1 MPYEDWWWDVVKSDP
16 EGDEEIVGRKIER
29 YKPGEDPRYNPSRE
43 TEEEPELVNTDAIVA
58 NTPFAGTADRTP
70 DVGNPRVETSKERKA
85 REKKEREERNREN
98 YVQGGYA
105 DIELDDP
112 RAKKEGWWGR
122 LKQKDINPISRAKNL
137 ASNIAPKATANVAEK
152 MPKAVRA
159 LGTEVSLDDIDRAT
173 DQPGTKA
180 SRAIDR
186 TKRNI
191 GQKWQDRVKRRAK
204 EGDRPLFNYPSDNR
218 RKREKAEEARIEA
231 AKKREADIK
240 AKQKKRRETAE
251 ANRKRMQE
259 EKAKREARIKERQE
273 QEKLEREKKL
283 EEERLQR
290 KEEEDRR
297 SAEMRERLA
306 SFTQTEE
313 PPTPETPEAIL
324 DAPDQL
330 AVVEANEAAEES
342 LADIYAGHK
351 NPNKDEQ
358 ARKIGEAL
366 NVDGLDDET
375 RQAYRDIK
383 ERLEQSD

>member
-16 EGDEEIVGRKIER
+16 EGDEEVVGREIKPYR
-29 YKPGEDPRYNPSRE
+29 PGEDPRYNPSRE
-43 TEEEPELVNTDAIVA
+43 TEEEEPELVDTDAMVEDTGI
-58 NTPFAGTADRTP
+58 AGLAGRTP
-70 DVGNPRVETSKERKA
+70 NVGQPRVETRKEKDA
-85 REKKEREERNREN
+85 RRKKETEQRNREN
-98 YVQGGYA
+98 YVQGGYG
-105 DIELDDP
+105 DIEIDDP
-112 RAKKEGWWGR
+112 RQKKEGWWGR
-122 LKQKDINPISRAKNL
+122 LKQRNLNPL
-137 ASNIAPKATANVAEK
+137 AGRKVGRRTIPK
-152 MPKAVRA
+152 
-159 LGTEVSLDDIDRAT
+159 VSLDDIDQAT

-218 RKREKAEEARIEA
+218 KKEEKARQARIEA
-231 AKKREADIK
+231 ANKREADIK
-240 AKQKKRRETAE
+240 AKRKERRE
-251 ANRKRMQE
+251 ANQKRMQE
-259 EKAKREARIKERQE
+259 QKTKREARIKEEQE
-273 QEKLEREKKL
+273 KLEREKLEREKKL
-283 EEERLQR
+283 EEERLKR

-313 PPTPETPEAIL
+313 PPTPETPEAVL

-342 LADIYAGHK
+342 LADVYAGHK
-351 NPNKDEQ
+351 NPDKDEQ